1 MRLPALL
8 SAPFVALTL
17 AAALPGAAIAQT
29 PPPAA
34 ASTNGV
40 SVAEARAWLTSLGGT
55 VGEPVLSDGT
65 TSLHIADEPLP
76 WNMTFYACGPS
87 LCDDVQFSAIFS
99 GPITPDQIN
108 DWNRDN
114 RFLKAFFIPAAPG
127 GEATAVVQ
135 YDVVL
140 ASAGTGQ
147 LQEPTVIWL
156 QMLRQFAQG
165 LAAAAEPAAP
175 AQ

>member
-1 MRLPALL
+1 MRLPVLL
-8 SAPFVALTL
+8 SALALIV
-17 AAALPGAAIAQT
+17 ALPGAALAQT
-29 PPPAA
+29 PPAA
-34 ASTNGV
+34 VVQTTGV
-40 SVAEARAWLTSLGGT
+40 SVADAKAWLAGLGGN
-55 VGEPVLSDGT
+55 VREPVLRDGV

-76 WNMTFYACGPS
+76 WNLTFYGCGPS

-99 GPITPDQIN
+99 GPITADQIN
-108 DWNRDN
+108 AWNREN
-114 RFLKAFFIPAAPG
+114 RFLKAFHIPAAPG

-140 ASAGTGQ
+140 PNAGTGQ

-165 LAAAAEPAAP
+165 LAAATEAAGP

>member
-1 MRLPALL
+1 MRLPALITALAL
-8 SAPFVALTL
+8 S
-17 AAALPGAAIAQT
+17 AALPTVALAQT
-29 PPPAA
+29 PAPAA
-34 ASTNGV
+34 ATAPAVGV
-40 SVAEARAWLTSLGGT
+40 TVADARTWLTGLGGS
-55 VGEPVLSDGT
+55 VGEPEAVTGAQILRV
-65 TSLHIADEPLP
+65 ADEPLP
-76 WNMTFYACGPS
+76 WNLSFYGCGPS

-108 DWNRDN
+108 AWNRDN

-140 ASAGTGQ
+140 PNDGTGQ

-156 QMLRQFAQG
+156 QMLRSFAQS
-165 LAAAAEPAAP
+165 LVAAAPDAAP

>member
-8 SAPFVALTL
+8 SAIALSV
-17 AAALPGAAIAQT
+17 ALPGAALAQT

-34 ASTNGV
+34 STNGV
-40 SVAEARAWLTSLGGT
+40 TVAETRAWLTSLGGS
-55 VGEPVLSDGT
+55 VGEPVVSNGV
-65 TSLHIADEPLP
+65 TSLNIADEPLP
-76 WNMTFYACGPS
+76 WNLTFYGCGPS
-87 LCDDVQFSAIFS
+87 LCDDVQFSAIFT
-99 GPITPDQIN
+99 GPITADQIN
-108 DWNRDN
+108 AWNRDN
-114 RFLKAFFIPAAPG
+114 RFLKAFHIPAAPG

-140 ASAGTGQ
+140 PNAGTGQ

-165 LAAAAEPAAP
+165 LAAAAAPGAA

>member
-1 MRLPALL
+1 MRLPALFAALAL
-8 SAPFVALTL
+8 SV
-17 AAALPGAAIAQT
+17 ALPGAALAQT

-34 ASTNGV
+34 STNGV
-40 SVAEARAWLTSLGGT
+40 TIAETRAWLTSLGGS
-55 VGEPVLSDGT
+55 VGEPVVNDGV
-65 TSLHIADEPLP
+65 TSLNIADQPLP
-76 WNMTFYACGPS
+76 WNLTFYGCGPS

-108 DWNRDN
+108 AWNRDN

-140 ASAGTGQ
+140 PNAGTGQ

>member
-1 MRLPALL
+1 MRLPVLFA
-8 SAPFVALTL
+8 AFAL

-34 ASTNGV
+34 STNGV
-40 SVAEARAWLTSLGGT
+40 TIAETRAWLTSLGGS
-55 VGEPVLSDGT
+55 VGEPVVNDGV
-65 TSLHIADEPLP
+65 TSLNIADEPLP
-76 WNMTFYACGPS
+76 WNLTFYGCGPS

-108 DWNRDN
+108 AWNRDN

-140 ASAGTGQ
+140 PNAGTGQ

-165 LAAAAEPAAP
+165 LAAAA

>member
-1 MRLPALL
+1 MRLPVLL
-8 SAPFVALTL
+8 SALALSV
-17 AAALPGAAIAQT
+17 ALPGAALAQT

-40 SVAEARAWLTSLGGT
+40 SIAETRAWLTSLGGS
-55 VGEPVLSDGT
+55 VGEPVVSDGV
-65 TSLHIADEPLP
+65 TSLNIADEPLP
-76 WNMTFYACGPS
+76 WNLTFYGCVTS
-87 LCDDVQFSAIFS
+87 LCDDVQFSAIFT
-99 GPITPDQIN
+99 GPITQDQIN
-108 DWNRDN
+108 AWNREY
-114 RFLKAFFIPAAPG
+114 RFLKAFHIPAAPG
-127 GEATAVVQ
+127 AEATAVVQ

-140 ASAGTGQ
+140 PGTGTAQ

-165 LAAAAEPAAP
+165 LAAAAAPAAP